1 MRQPLFL
8 TLLLAVFFSC
18 KDKEIPPVS
27 SCIGEPAPNFW
38 RASCDNYPIDTSLV
52 CSCNDMGS
60 FKLEASSMECL
71 PLYCKE
77 IGDVIQYVNDKGET
91 LNMVVSNKTYNQY
104 SGFHSAYKTCFEDSP
119 KVNVYHLDY
128 EQLSVLLMSEST
140 NLQLVITIK
149 TIPDLSQHGEGRVGD
164 FLEITRKKSSF
175 GDWAV
180 DLTAVVNQ
188 RSLSYHEEIFQ
199 EYYEQIELLGKTFNK
214 VISHDVTHYVNSKP
228 FKYYYTA
235 ERGLVGFVDQ
245 SGVLW
250 RIAN

>member
-1 MRQPLFL
+1 MGKPLFL

-27 SCIGEPAPNFW
+27 SCVGEIVPNFW
-38 RASCDNYPIDTSLV
+38 RTSCDNFPIDTSAV

-60 FKLEASSMECL
+60 FKLEASSIEYF

-77 IGDVIQYVNDKGET
+77 IGDVIQYENDKGDV

-104 SGFHSAYKTCFEDSP
+104 SGFHSAYKPCFGDSP

-128 EQLSVLLMSEST
+128 EQLSVLLISEST
-140 NLQLVITIK
+140 NLQLVLAIK
-149 TIPDLSQHGEGRVGD
+149 TIPDLSQEGEGRVGD
-164 FLEITRKKSSF
+164 FLEIARRKTF

-180 DLTAVVNQ
+180 DLTAVVHQ
-188 RSLSYHEEIFQ
+188 RSLSYQKEIFQ
-199 EYYEQIELLGKTFNK
+199 EYYEQVELLGKTFSK
-214 VISHDVTHYVNSKP
+214 VISHDVSNYANSKP